1 MLHVTDVHFTESCQK
16 RARLERTERSTIS
29 IGNFVHRVNAVIL
42 DSVYSTCSNS
52 RAQQYKDSVIL
63 LLSQINGV
71 TVLELIQQELGT
83 QDFQFVINLAKRWI
97 THSFYRVQC
106 CKKLHSQKLHSEK
119 LHSEKFPLGQSVE
132 FTCAK
137 VSDLLFNDTRDTMN
151 RFFELVFYMGFVV
164 FTK

>member
-1 MLHVTDVHFTESCQK
+1 MLHVADVHFTELYRK
-16 RARLERTERSTIS
+16 RARLEQPDTSTIS

-52 RAQQYKDSVIL
+52 RAHQYKESVVL
-63 LLSQINGV
+63 LLSQVNGC

-106 CKKLHSQKLHSEK
+106 CKK
-119 LHSEKFPLGQSVE
+119 FPLRHSTE
-132 FTCAK
+132 YTCAK
-137 VSDLLFNDTRDTMN
+137 VSDLLFSDSRDTMN
-151 RFFELVFYMGFVV
+151 RFFELLFYMGFVV
-164 FTK
+164 STK